1 MQSVSKLAAKFAAV
15 SILISALLVQP
26 VMAASSNPGN
36 GSSWGTFLKR
46 LVTRILD
53 TTDIS
58 FPPG

>member
-1 MQSVSKLAAKFAAV
+1 MQGVSKLAVRFAAV
-15 SILISALLVQP
+15 SILVSALLVQP
-26 VMAASSNPGN
+26 VMAASNSVD
-36 GSSWGTFLKR
+36 GSSWRTYLKR

>member
-1 MQSVSKLAAKFAAV
+1 MQGVSKLAVKFAAV

-26 VMAASSNPGN
+26 VMAASNSVD
-36 GSSWGTFLKR
+36 GSSWGTYLKR